1 MRKLRLAAVS
11 VCLFALACSSG
22 GKTSPTGGSGGDEE
36 TGGAT
41 GTGGK
46 TTTGGAPGTGGG
58 VTTGGAPG
66 TGGSMAG
73 TGGSTVPPDAGVATD
88 TAGPGPD
95 PNQPKFSFFIT
106 SLVAMQRLSKSPN
119 GFGGDLRYGTAD
131 GLTGADKICTEI
143 AESQRA
149 GAGANGW
156 HAFLSASKGAD
167 GMPVNAID
175 RIGNGPWYDF
185 MGRLVAMNKAALMN
199 SRPMGADPA
208 IINDL
213 PNEFGLPNH
222 KPDLARPAVDNHHV
236 LTGSDAGGKFY
247 SANSNCKDWT
257 ALTNAG
263 RPRIGFSWI
272 AGGRT
277 HWISGQDE
285 GGCGAGVNIAETGG
299 SDPGNPIV
307 GSGGGYGGIYCFA
320 SVP

>member
-106 SLVAMQRLSKSPN
+106 SLVAMQRLSK
-119 GFGGDLRYGTAD
+119 
-131 GLTGADKICTEI
+131 
-143 AESQRA
+143 
-149 GAGANGW
+149 
-156 HAFLSASKGAD
+156 
-167 GMPVNAID
+167 
-175 RIGNGPWYDF
+175 
-185 MGRLVAMNKAALMN
+185 
-199 SRPMGADPA
+199 
-208 IINDL
+208 
-213 PNEFGLPNH
+213 
-222 KPDLARPAVDNHHV
+222 
-236 LTGSDAGGKFY
+236 
-247 SANSNCKDWT
+247 
-257 ALTNAG
+257 
-263 RPRIGFSWI
+263 
-272 AGGRT
+272 
-277 HWISGQDE
+277 
-285 GGCGAGVNIAETGG
+285 
-299 SDPGNPIV
+299 
-307 GSGGGYGGIYCFA
+307 
-320 SVP
+320 